1 MSRELVDGVHWITN
15 CHPDGDRHLH
25 MSQYLIRDET
35 GTVLV
40 DSGSS
45 HYRAEIVAEVNRLTD
60 GAGPDVVLL
69 THSTLPHTEN
79 VPAFEAEWGETE
91 TIAATGRFPE
101 IVGLPDAQTRRLNQ
115 PVEFAGRPF
124 TCIHPLLTDVTV
136 SQWAYDHESGVL
148 FTAEAFGHYHDDG
161 CCELTTAEIDGG
173 IPTENIDDFYLDK
186 LPFVDLLDREK
197 LGDAFEMLFDIL
209 DVTYVAPIHGNPV
222 ATEDIDDYVATV
234 MRALEPPTTGGERRH
249 A

>member
-1 MSRELVDGVHWITN
+1 MSE
-15 CHPDGDRHLH
+15 
-25 MSQYLIRDET
+25 YLLRDET
-35 GTVLV
+35 DTILV

-45 HYRAEIVAEVNRLTD
+45 HYREEIISEVNRLTD
-60 GAGPDVVLL
+60 GGGPDVVLL

-79 VPAFEAEWGETE
+79 VPAFEDEWGETE

-101 IVGLPDAQTRRLNQ
+101 VVGLPDAEVRQLNQ

-148 FTAEAFGHYHDDG
+148 FTAEAFGHYHD
-161 CCELTTAEIDGG
+161 AENCGQTSAEMEGG
-173 IPTENIDDFYLDK
+173 IPMEHIDDFYMDK
-186 LPFVDLLDREK
+186 LPFVDFLDREK

-209 DVTYVAPIHGNPV
+209 DVTYVAPIHGTPV
-222 ATEDIDDYVATV
+222 AAEDIDDYVDDV
-234 MRALEPPTTGGERRH
+234 MQALDPQSVDS
-249 A
+249 

>member
-1 MSRELVDGVHWITN
+1 MARQLTDDVHWLVN

-25 MSQYLIRDET
+25 MSEYLVQGDE
-35 GTVLV
+35 GTILV

-45 HYRAEIVAEVNRLTD
+45 HYREAIIDEVNRLTD

-79 VPAFEAEWGETE
+79 VPAFEDEWGELE

-101 IVGLPDAQTRRLNQ
+101 IVGLPDAQPRQLNQ

-136 SQWAYDHESGVL
+136 SQWAFDHESGVL
-148 FTAEAFGHYHDDG
+148 FTAEAFGHYHDPG
-161 CCELTTAEIDGG
+161 TCEQTTAEMGP
-173 IPTENIDDFYLDK
+173 IPRRHVDEFYLDK
-186 LPFVDLLDREK
+186 LPFVDFLDPGR

-209 DVTYVAPIHGNPV
+209 DVSYVAPIHGNPV
-222 ATEDIDDYVATV
+222 AAADIDDYVDDV
-234 MRALEPPTTGGERRH
+234 LRALEPPAAEP
-249 A
+249 

>member
-1 MSRELVDGVHWITN
+1 MARELVDDVHWIRN
-15 CHPDGDRHLH
+15 CHPDDGRHLH
-25 MSQYLIRDET
+25 MSEYLLRD
-35 GTVLV
+35 GTDTILV

-45 HYRAEIVAEVNRLTD
+45 HYREEIVSEVNRLTD

-79 VPAFEAEWGETE
+79 VPAFEDEWGETE

-101 IVGLPDAQTRRLNQ
+101 VVGLPDAEVRQLNQ

-148 FTAEAFGHYHDDG
+148 FTAEAFGHYHD
-161 CCELTTAEIDGG
+161 AESCGQTSAEMEGG
-173 IPTENIDDFYLDK
+173 IPTEHIDDFYMDK
-186 LPFVDLLDREK
+186 LPFVDFLDREK

-209 DVTYVAPIHGNPV
+209 DVTYVAPIHGTPV
-222 ATEDIDDYVATV
+222 AAEDIDDYVDDV
-234 MRALEPPTTGGERRH
+234 MQALDPQSVDS
-249 A
+249 

>member
-1 MSRELVDGVHWITN
+1 MARELVDDVHWIRN
-15 CHPDGDRHLH
+15 CHPDDGRHLH
-25 MSQYLIRDET
+25 MSEYLLRD
-35 GTVLV
+35 GTDTILV

-45 HYRAEIVAEVNRLTD
+45 HYREEIVSEVNRLTD

-79 VPAFEAEWGETE
+79 VPAFEDEWGETE

-101 IVGLPDAQTRRLNQ
+101 VVGLPDAEVRQLNQ

-148 FTAEAFGHYHDDG
+148 FTAEAFGHYHD
-161 CCELTTAEIDGG
+161 AESCGQMSAEMEGG
-173 IPTENIDDFYLDK
+173 IPTEHIDDFYMDK
-186 LPFVDLLDREK
+186 LPFVDFLDREK

-209 DVTYVAPIHGNPV
+209 DVTYVAPIHGTPV
-222 ATEDIDDYVATV
+222 AAEDIDDYVDDV
-234 MRALEPPTTGGERRH
+234 MQALDPQSVDS
-249 A
+249 

>member
-1 MSRELVDGVHWITN
+1 MTRALTDDVYWITN
-15 CHPDGDRHLH
+15 CHPDGERHMH
-25 MSQYLIRDET
+25 MSEYLIRDEA

-45 HYRAEIVAEVNRLTD
+45 HYREEIVNEVNRLTD

-79 VPAFEAEWGETE
+79 VPAFEAEWGDIETV
-91 TIAATGRFPE
+91 AATGRFPE
-101 IVGLPDAQTRRLNQ
+101 IVGLPDATPRQLNR

-136 SQWAYDHESGVL
+136 SQWVYDHDSGVL
-148 FTAEAFGHYHDDG
+148 FTAEAFGHYHDPG
-161 CCELTTAEIDGG
+161 TCGLTSDEMDGG
-173 IPTENIDDFYLDK
+173 IPTEYVDQFYLDK
-186 LPFVDLLDREK
+186 LPFVDFLDRER

-209 DVTYVAPIHGNPV
+209 DVSYVAPIHGNPV
-222 ATEDIDDYVATV
+222 ASEDIDDYVADV
-234 MRALEPPTTGGERRH
+234 LRALDAPKTT

>member
-1 MSRELVDGVHWITN
+1 MARLLTDDVHWIGN
-15 CHPDGDRHLH
+15 CHPDDGRHLH
-25 MSQYLIRDET
+25 MSEYLVRGDE

-45 HYRAEIVAEVNRLTD
+45 HNREEIVAEVNDLTD

-79 VPAFEAEWGETE
+79 VPAFETEWGEIE

-101 IVGLPDAQTRRLNQ
+101 IVGLPDAEPRQLNQ

-136 SQWAYDHESGVL
+136 SQWAFDHESGVL
-148 FTAEAFGHYHDDG
+148 FTAEAFGHYHDPGTCDR
-161 CCELTTAEIDGG
+161 TTAEMDGA
-173 IPTENIDDFYLDK
+173 IPRAHVDDFYMDK

-197 LGDAFEMLFDIL
+197 LGDAFGMLFDIL
-209 DVTYVAPIHGNPV
+209 DVSYVAPIHGNPV
-222 ATEDIDDYVATV
+222 AAEDIDDYVDDV
-234 MRALEPPTTGGERRH
+234 LRALEPPT
-249 A
+249 AAP

>member
-1 MSRELVDGVHWITN
+1 MTRKLTDDVHWISS
-15 CHPDGDRHLH
+15 CHPDEEYHMH
-25 MSQYLIRDET
+25 MSEYLIQGEN

-45 HYRAEIVAEVNRLTD
+45 HYRDEIIDEIDRLTD
-60 GAGPDVVLL
+60 GSGPDVVLL

-79 VPAFEAEWGETE
+79 VPAFESEWGEIK
-91 TIAATGRFPE
+91 TIAATGRYPE
-101 IVGLPDAQTRRLNQ
+101 IVGLPDAEVRQLNQ

-136 SQWAYDHESGVL
+136 SQWVYDHESGVL
-148 FTAEAFGHYHDDG
+148 FTAEAFGHYHDPG
-161 CCELTTAEIDGG
+161 NCELTTAEIEGG
-173 IPTENIDDFYLDK
+173 VSAEHIDDFYVDK
-186 LPFVDLLDREK
+186 LPFIDYLDREK

-222 ATEDIDDYVATV
+222 SGEDIDHYVADV
-234 MRALEPPTTGGERRH
+234 MEALEPPST

>member
-1 MSRELVDGVHWITN
+1 MARELVDDVHWIRN
-15 CHPDGDRHLH
+15 CHPDDGRHLH
-25 MSQYLIRDET
+25 MSEYLLRDET
-35 GTVLV
+35 DTILV

-45 HYRAEIVAEVNRLTD
+45 HYREEIISEVNRLTD
-60 GAGPDVVLL
+60 GGGPDVVLL

-79 VPAFEAEWGETE
+79 VPAFEDEWGETE

-101 IVGLPDAQTRRLNQ
+101 VVGLPDAEVRQLNQ

-148 FTAEAFGHYHDDG
+148 FTAEAFGHYHD
-161 CCELTTAEIDGG
+161 AENCGQTSAEMEGG
-173 IPTENIDDFYLDK
+173 IPMEHIDDFYMDK
-186 LPFVDLLDREK
+186 LPFVDFLDREK

-209 DVTYVAPIHGNPV
+209 DVTYVAPIHGTPV
-222 ATEDIDDYVATV
+222 AAEDIDDYVDDV
-234 MRALEPPTTGGERRH
+234 MQALDPQSVDS
-249 A
+249 

>member
-1 MSRELVDGVHWITN
+1 MTRLLTDDVHWLTN
-15 CHPDGDRHLH
+15 CHPDDGRHMH
-25 MSQYLIRDET
+25 MSEYLIDGEE

-45 HYRAEIVAEVNRLTD
+45 HYREEIVAEVNRLTD

-79 VPAFEAEWGETE
+79 VPAFEDEWGDIE

-101 IVGLPDAQTRRLNQ
+101 IVGLPSAQPRQLNR

-136 SQWAYDHESGVL
+136 SQWAFDHESGVL
-148 FTAEAFGHYHDDG
+148 FTAEAFGHYHDPG
-161 CCELTTAEIDGG
+161 TCGQTSAEIEGG
-173 IPTENIDDFYLDK
+173 IPVEYIEQFYLDK
-186 LPFVDLLDREK
+186 LPFVDYLDCET
-197 LGDAFEMLFDIL
+197 LGDAFEMMFDIL
-209 DVTYVAPIHGNPV
+209 DVSYVAPIHGTPV
-222 ATEDIDDYVATV
+222 ARQDIDDYVDDV
-234 MRALEPPTTGGERRH
+234 MGALEAPKVEP
-249 A
+249 

>member
-1 MSRELVDGVHWITN
+1 MARLLTDDVHWIGN
-15 CHPDGDRHLH
+15 CHPDDGRHLH
-25 MSQYLIRDET
+25 MSEYLVRGDE

-45 HYRAEIVAEVNRLTD
+45 HNREEIVAEVNDLTD

-79 VPAFEAEWGETE
+79 VPAFEAEWGEIE

-101 IVGLPDAQTRRLNQ
+101 IVGLPDAEPRQLNQ

-136 SQWAYDHESGVL
+136 SQWAFDHESGVL
-148 FTAEAFGHYHDDG
+148 FTAEAFGHYHDPGTCDR
-161 CCELTTAEIDGG
+161 TTAEMDGA
-173 IPTENIDDFYLDK
+173 IPRAHVDDFYMDK

-197 LGDAFEMLFDIL
+197 LGDAFGMLFDIL
-209 DVTYVAPIHGNPV
+209 DVSYVAPIHGNPV
-222 ATEDIDDYVATV
+222 AAEDIDDYVDDV
-234 MRALEPPTTGGERRH
+234 LRALEPPT
-249 A
+249 AAP

>member
-1 MSRELVDGVHWITN
+1 MTRRLIGDVYWLAN
-15 CHPDGDRHLH
+15 CHADDGRHLH
-25 MSQYLIRDET
+25 LSEYLIRGDD

-45 HYRAEIVAEVNRLTD
+45 LHRDEIITKTNQLTD

-79 VPAFEAEWGETE
+79 VPAFESEWGKLE

-101 IVGLPDAQTRRLNQ
+101 IVGLPNARPRRLNR
-115 PVEFAGRPF
+115 PVEFVGRPI

-148 FTAEAFGHYHDDG
+148 FTAEAFGHYHDPDA
-161 CCELTTAEIDGG
+161 CELTSGELDGG
-173 IPTENIDDFYLDK
+173 IPDEHLRRFYLDK
-186 LPFVDLLDREK
+186 LPFIDYLDPDSLET
-197 LGDAFEMLFDIL
+197 AFEQLFDIL
-209 DVTYVAPIHGNPV
+209 DVSYIAPIHGNPV
-222 ATEDIDDYVATV
+222 NAGDIDDYLADALRTV
-234 MRALEPPTTGGERRH
+234 RTPTADR
-249 A
+249 

>member
-1 MSRELVDGVHWITN
+1 MARELVDDVHWIRN
-15 CHPDGDRHLH
+15 CHPDDGRHLH
-25 MSQYLIRDET
+25 MSEYLLRD
-35 GTVLV
+35 GTDTILV

-45 HYRAEIVAEVNRLTD
+45 HYREEIISEVNRLTD
-60 GAGPDVVLL
+60 GGGPDVVLL

-79 VPAFEAEWGETE
+79 VPAFEDEWGETE

-101 IVGLPDAQTRRLNQ
+101 VVGLPDAEVRQLNQ

-148 FTAEAFGHYHDDG
+148 FTAEAFGHYHD
-161 CCELTTAEIDGG
+161 AENCGQTSAEMEGG
-173 IPTENIDDFYLDK
+173 IPTEHIDDFYMDK
-186 LPFVDLLDREK
+186 LPFVDFLDREK

-209 DVTYVAPIHGNPV
+209 DVTYVAPIHGTPV
-222 ATEDIDDYVATV
+222 AAEDIDDYVDDV
-234 MRALEPPTTGGERRH
+234 MQALDPQSVDS
-249 A
+249 